1 MSAVPA
7 PAAAPLARRIIER
20 RLAEFVDRD
29 HEMGQFRGVLDSDER
44 PIMIVSGPT
53 GMGKTSLLLR
63 MIHECA
69 VRKLPKAEVAW
80 NDTNALDYMATM
92 RKIRDDLGVEHFKA
106 FTDLINYYTD
116 ADYQP
121 KLEITL
127 NVQGGGKIDVA
138 AGMEVAQSTI
148 GDVAGI
154 MIRDNMFVVQRPDLA
169 MPPEVRRHHLTQ
181 RFLEGLTAAS
191 GTSLV
196 VLFFDAIEK
205 MSDITHKWLWEQ
217 VLEGLRSGPL
227 QNVRVVLCGQRPPPD
242 DRDWAM
248 FIATAE
254 LKPLALKDVEA
265 YLERRAPDVPGMVR
279 HELAKIILGPTGG
292 RPTDVAAAVDAYLN
306 MGTT

>member
-1 MSAVPA
+1 MSAVP
-7 PAAAPLARRIIER
+7 PQAASPLSRRIIER

-29 HEMGQFRGVLDSDER
+29 HEMGQFRAVLDADDK
-44 PIMIVSGPT
+44 PIMIVSGAT

-69 VRKLPKAEVAW
+69 MRKVPKAEVAW

-106 FTDLINYYTD
+106 FTDLINYFTD

-121 KLEITL
+121 KLEVTL
-127 NVQGGGKIDVA
+127 NVQASGQIDVA
-138 AGMEVAQSTI
+138 AGMQVAQSTI
-148 GDVAGI
+148 RDIAGVV
-154 MIRDNMFVVQRPDLA
+154 IRDNMFVVQRPDLSI
-169 MPPEVRRHHLTQ
+169 PPEVRRNHLTQ
-181 RFLEGLTAAS
+181 RFLEGLAAAS
-191 GTSLV
+191 AASIV

-227 QNVRVVLCGQRPPPD
+227 ANVRVVLCGQRPPPD
-242 DRDWAM
+242 DRDWAI

-254 LKPLALKDVEA
+254 LKPLGLKDVEA
-265 YLERRAPDVPGMVR
+265 YLERRAPAVPEIVR
-279 HELAKIILGPTGG
+279 RELAKIILGPTGG

-306 MGTT
+306 MGAG